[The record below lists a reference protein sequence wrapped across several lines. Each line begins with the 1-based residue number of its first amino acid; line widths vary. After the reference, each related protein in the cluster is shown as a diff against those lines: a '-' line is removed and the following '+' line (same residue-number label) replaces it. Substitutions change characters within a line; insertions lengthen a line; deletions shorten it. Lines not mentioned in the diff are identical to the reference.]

1 MPLSCMHVFLQVLSS
16 CDQANTGNP
25 DLVAAN
31 SPPDQVDFCTIIED
45 DGGQYSPLYR
55 QAKSERNGNTL
66 DQLNAQMATL
76 FADRNKRVIDELQAH
91 SMHASEWA
99 TSITKIAHYAQ
110 DGGGTVVE
118 VALDA
123 KCQVK
128 TAIVIDLPDS
138 TPLAGELN
146 GRKVGDPLVV
156 TGNFIMHYTD
166 TIPPVRALEWG
177 LTRSQSMLT
186 PEYHIEVTRLGVKP
200 PTS

>member
-1 MPLSCMHVFLQVLSS
+1 MPLSCMLVFLQVLSS
-16 CDQANTGNP
+16 CDQPQTGNP
-25 DLVAAN
+25 DLAAAN
-31 SPPDQVDFCTIIED
+31 SPPDQVDFCGIIED
-45 DGGQYSPLYR
+45 DGGQYSPLYQ
-55 QAKSERNGNTL
+55 QAKNERNGNTL

-76 FADRNKRVIDELQAH
+76 FADRNKRVIDSLQKNH
-91 SMHASEWA
+91 MHVEEWA

-128 TAIVIDLPDS
+128 TSIVIDLPDG
-138 TPLAGELN
+138 TPLTAGLN
-146 GRKVGDPLVV
+146 NRKVGDPLVV
-156 TGNFIMHYTD
+156 SGNLIMHYTD

-177 LTRSQSMLT
+177 VTRGQSMLT
-186 PEYHIEVTRLGVKP
+186 PEYHIEVTRFGVKP